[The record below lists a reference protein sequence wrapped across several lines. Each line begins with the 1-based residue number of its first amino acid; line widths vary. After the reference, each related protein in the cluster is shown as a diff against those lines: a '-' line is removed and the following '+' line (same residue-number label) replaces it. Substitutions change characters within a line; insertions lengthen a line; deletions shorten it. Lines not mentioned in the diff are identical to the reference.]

1 MTERHDFQPGNGSR
15 YDLVYVPDLGDGF
28 FLLTWLCHG
37 GSGGVSLRA
46 RRGSYLSLD
55 YLMPKMRLDSEADAH
70 ALVAFLVAQGA
81 VTGQGEVWYT
91 TAPRDYDYWHTLD
104 LGPVEMGHRR
114 VYATDKA
121 RFEACQIPRYA
132 SGMHRAEREE
142 VTRG

>member
-1 MTERHDFQPGNGSR
+1 MTERHDWQPNGSR
-15 YDLVYVPDLGDGF
+15 YDLVYTPDLGDGY

-104 LGPVEMGHRR
+104 LGTVEMGHRR

-132 SGMHRAEREE
+132 SGMHRADREE